1 MNAEKFRESVKGF
14 DRDFGRVRS
23 GEQRLLE
30 RVRKLEQGLQDLM
43 NREPATGVSQRHD
56 AAKLVH
62 ELKSAIN
69 GAIRQWTE
77 MLAAAAPVRGLS
89 EKYEDRAIL
98 LVFGKVNSGKSTFVN
113 LLVDELQRAGAG
125 ARGFAL
131 KSGEEIDAAPQF
143 AVGATE
149 TTARIQGVEVD
160 DRLVLLDSP
169 GLHSVT
175 EENHDLTK
183 LFTDSAD
190 AVLWLTPSTSPGQV
204 QELRD
209 LTEELNR
216 KKPLLPVITKSDYPD
231 EDWCEATERI
241 TREWR
246 NKTAENRKAQEDD
259 VLSRTRQLG
268 LKGEIRPVISI
279 SVLVYEKGGRSDDA
293 REKTGL
299 GRLYD
304 CLVDLV
310 DHANQYKTGKAE
322 QVARNYIDE
331 QVIRAI
337 DQCVKPAVSNLVTGS
352 DRWIQDLDGAKRQ
365 QIKDDVQSDALS
377 QIRRI
382 ADRHRATQNKKAIA
396 DELVAA
402 VNARLAEALLRELSE
417 YVGELSRS
425 VAPLLKLSAA
435 DLSDFEDITIDYER
449 KKGAAARSVSTSV
462 VGAAGTALGTL
473 IPIPVVGNV
482 IGGIIGS
489 IAGNL
494 IGRLFASSE
503 SVSEVV
509 GVTTESLMTSAQGVM
524 DQKIADYVDTVVD
537 AAIATI
543 KATKMFAE
551 DVNSEI
557 DHFNKEVRRIP
568 RP

>member
-1 MNAEKFRESVKGF
+1 MNAARFRESVTGF
-14 DRDFGRVRS
+14 STDFDRVRS
-23 GEQRLLE
+23 GEQLLLE
-30 RVRKLEQGLQDLM
+30 RVKKREQRLQDLM
-43 NREPATGVSQRHD
+43 GREPAAGVSQSHD
-56 AAKLVH
+56 AAKLVY

-77 MLAAAAPVRGLS
+77 MLAATAPVTALS
-89 EKYEDRAIL
+89 KKYEDRAIL

-113 LLVDELQRAGAG
+113 LLVDEIQQAGAG
-125 ARGFAL
+125 VRGFAL
-131 KSGEEIDAAPQF
+131 EAGAEIDAAPRF

-160 DRLVLLDSP
+160 DRLVLMDSP

-204 QELRD
+204 QELQV

-216 KKPLLPVITKSDYPD
+216 KKPLLPVITKSDWCD
-231 EDWCEATERI
+231 VDWCEATDRI
-241 TREWR
+241 TRIWR
-246 NKTAENRKAQEDD
+246 NKTADNRKAQEDD

-268 LKGEIRPVISI
+268 LKGEIRPVIST

-293 REKTGL
+293 REETGL
-299 GRLYD
+299 VRLYD

-337 DQCVKPAVSNLVTGS
+337 DQSVKPAVSNLVTGS
-352 DRWIQDLDGAKRQ
+352 DRWIQNLDGAKRQ
-365 QIKDDVQSDALS
+365 EIKDDVQSDALS

-402 VNARLAEALLRELSE
+402 VNDRLANALLRELSE

-449 KKGAAARSVSTSV
+449 KKGAAARSVSASV
-462 VGAAGTALGTL
+462 GGVAGTALGTL

-482 IGGIIGS
+482 IGGIIGT
-489 IAGNL
+489 IAGDL
-494 IGRLFASSE
+494 IGRLFVNSE

-509 GVTTESLMTSAQGVM
+509 GVSTE
-524 DQKIADYVDTVVD
+524 
-537 AAIATI
+537 
-543 KATKMFAE
+543 
-551 DVNSEI
+551 
-557 DHFNKEVRRIP
+557 
-568 RP
+568 

>member
-30 RVRKLEQGLQDLM
+30 RVRKLEQRLQDLM

-113 LLVDELQRAGAG
+113 LLVDELQRVGAG

-131 KSGEEIDAAPQF
+131 EAGEEIDVAVQF

-216 KKPLLPVITKSDYPD
+216 K
-231 EDWCEATERI
+231 
-241 TREWR
+241 
-246 NKTAENRKAQEDD
+246 
-259 VLSRTRQLG
+259 SR
-268 LKGEIRPVISI
+268 
-279 SVLVYEKGGRSDDA
+279 
-293 REKTGL
+293 
-299 GRLYD
+299 
-304 CLVDLV
+304 C
-310 DHANQYKTGKAE
+310 
-322 QVARNYIDE
+322 
-331 QVIRAI
+331 
-337 DQCVKPAVSNLVTGS
+337 
-352 DRWIQDLDGAKRQ
+352 
-365 QIKDDVQSDALS
+365 
-377 QIRRI
+377 
-382 ADRHRATQNKKAIA
+382 
-396 DELVAA
+396 
-402 VNARLAEALLRELSE
+402 
-417 YVGELSRS
+417 SR
-425 VAPLLKLSAA
+425 
-435 DLSDFEDITIDYER
+435 
-449 KKGAAARSVSTSV
+449 
-462 VGAAGTALGTL
+462 
-473 IPIPVVGNV
+473 
-482 IGGIIGS
+482 
-489 IAGNL
+489 
-494 IGRLFASSE
+494 
-503 SVSEVV
+503 
-509 GVTTESLMTSAQGVM
+509 
-524 DQKIADYVDTVVD
+524 
-537 AAIATI
+537 
-543 KATKMFAE
+543 
-551 DVNSEI
+551 
-557 DHFNKEVRRIP
+557 
-568 RP
+568 

>member
-1 MNAEKFRESVKGF
+1 M
-14 DRDFGRVRS
+14 
-23 GEQRLLE
+23 
-30 RVRKLEQGLQDLM
+30 
-43 NREPATGVSQRHD
+43 
-56 AAKLVH
+56 
-62 ELKSAIN
+62 
-69 GAIRQWTE
+69 
-77 MLAAAAPVRGLS
+77 
-89 EKYEDRAIL
+89 
-98 LVFGKVNSGKSTFVN
+98 
-113 LLVDELQRAGAG
+113 
-125 ARGFAL
+125 
-131 KSGEEIDAAPQF
+131 
-143 AVGATE
+143 
-149 TTARIQGVEVD
+149 
-160 DRLVLLDSP
+160 
-169 GLHSVT
+169 
-175 EENHDLTK
+175 
-183 LFTDSAD
+183 
-190 AVLWLTPSTSPGQV
+190 
-204 QELRD
+204 
-209 LTEELNR
+209 
-216 KKPLLPVITKSDYPD
+216 ITKSDDPD

-246 NKTAENRKAQEDD
+246 NKTAENRKEQEGD

-279 SVLVYEKGGRSDDA
+279 SVLVYKKSGRSDDA
-293 REKTGL
+293 REETGL
-299 GRLYD
+299 CRLYD

-331 QVIRAI
+331 HVIRAI

-382 ADRHRATQNKKAIA
+382 ADRHRATQDKKAIA

-402 VNARLAEALLRELSE
+402 VNARLAEALRRELSE
-417 YVGELSRS
+417 YVGDLSRS

-435 DLSDFEDITIDYER
+435 DLSDFEDITIDFER
-449 KKGAAARSVSTSV
+449 KKGAAARSLSTSV
-462 VGAAGTALGTL
+462 GGAAGAALGTL

-489 IAGNL
+489 IAGDL
-494 IGRLFASSE
+494 FGRLFASSE

-524 DQKIADYVDTVVD
+524 DQKIADHVDTVLD
-537 AAIATI
+537 AAIETI
-543 KATKMFAE
+543 RATKMFAE
-551 DVNSEI
+551 DVNSEV
-557 DHFNKEVRRIP
+557 DDFNKEVRRIP